1 MGHAELRLHAP
12 VRPENVA
19 PDRQVRTR
27 PRGVPS
33 RASSRPMKMIFLG
46 VLAAGKGGA
55 RILVSD
61 CWARW
66 CAHHAVVA

>member
-1 MGHAELRLHAP
+1 MGQAELRLHAP

-66 CAHHAVVA
+66 CARHAVVA